1 MTNELVDGTPERPP
15 AWDTMDTLDY
25 HQSMI
30 LDRNRVRAF
39 RDAVDHHVH
48 PGDVVLDLGCGIGLL
63 ACLAAQAGARQV
75 YAIEEGPIAEVALH
89 FIFENGFGDRVEM
102 IRGLSTAVELPE
114 AVDVVVSETIGN
126 MGFDE
131 GIVEWINDAHDRFL
145 RPGGIV
151 IPQRVETLVA
161 AVEIPADYDFVDG
174 WSGDHHGF
182 DFSAIRRAARGSVFW
197 TDLSPRH
204 VVTAPE
210 VCFAADLTAPAT
222 TPLSGRV
229 ELTARRSAE
238 IHGIGAWFRADMGT
252 DHILSNQPPSPV
264 PSWSQ
269 VVLPIEQPLAVQKGD
284 RLAVELEGTT
294 TGYTTAWSI
303 QVFPGPAR
311 RDLDSGGAVLP

>member
-1 MTNELVDGTPERPP
+1 MTSEVADGTVERPP

-39 RDAVDHHVH
+39 QDAVDLHVA

-63 ACLAAQAGARQV
+63 ACLAARAGAGRV
-75 YAIEEGPIAEVALH
+75 YAIEEGPIAEVAQR
-89 FIFENGFGDRVEM
+89 FIFENGCGDHVVM
-102 IRGLSTAVELPE
+102 TRGLSTAIELPE
-114 AVDVVVSETIGN
+114 RVDLVVSETIGN

-145 RPGGIV
+145 EPGG
-151 IPQRVETLVA
+151 RVVPRRVDTVVA

-182 DFSAIRRAARGSVFW
+182 DFSAIRQAARRSLFW
-197 TDLSPRH
+197 TDLSPGRL
-204 VVTAPE
+204 VTGPA
-210 VCFAADLTAPAT
+210 VCFSADLMSTVT

-229 ELTARRSAE
+229 QLTARRAAS

-252 DHILSNQPPSPV
+252 GTTLTNEPPSTV

-269 VVLPIEQPLAVQKGD
+269 VVLPIGEPLEVEAGT
-284 RLAVELEGTT
+284 RLTVELEGIPSGYA
-294 TGYTTAWSI
+294 TGWHIEVS
-303 QVFPGPAR
+303 
-311 RDLDSGGAVLP
+311 